1 MAKALNSNL
10 HRQELGPSVELPA
23 DEDDGIGRR
32 AHTQSSDA
40 GAGLTRVPRQYL
52 RSQLAPRPRTL
63 WDVITT
69 TAQLHPDAAAID
81 DGEVL
86 TYTELLADA
95 TAWAAEL
102 RANGVRRGDRIGI
115 RMTSGKRDLYLAI
128 LATLA
133 AGAAY
138 VPVDA
143 DDPDERA
150 EMVFGEAD
158 ITGIFTDEGF
168 RMLAGA
174 RQNARQGVR
183 QGARR
188 GQADG
193 GGSEGGFSA
202 AGGDSAGGD
211 SAGGGSAGGGAAAGG
226 DGPQP
231 DDAAWIIFTS
241 GSTGK
246 PKGVAVSHRSAAAF
260 VDAEAALFLINHPG
274 GPLGPDDRVLAGL
287 SVAFDASCE
296 EMWLAWGHGACLVPA
311 PRSLVRSGMDL
322 GPWLIRRDI
331 TVVSTVPTLA
341 GLWPAEALD
350 NIRLLIVGGE
360 ACSQELVDRLA
371 TDEREMWNTY
381 GPTEATVVA
390 SAARLL
396 PGKPVS
402 IGLPLNG
409 WDLVVTDKQSNPVDV
424 GEVGELVIGGVGL
437 AAYLDRDKDAEKY
450 APLDSV
456 GWDRAYRTGDHVRL
470 EEDGLYFVGR
480 VDDQVK
486 IGGRRIELG
495 EVEAGVAGLPN
506 VYNSAVAVQK
516 TPGGESVLVG
526 YVSLDDPDAGFD
538 HAGAH
543 ERLAE
548 FMPAALVPRI
558 CVLDELPI
566 RTSGKVD
573 KKALPW
579 PLPGVGVEA
588 AGLTDTEA
596 WLAQLWVDV
605 LGVSVTDDNADFF
618 SLGGTSLAAATL
630 VGRIRE
636 RYPTVAVRDLYD
648 HPRLGSLAEAIGGTQ
663 HHPAA
668 ADTTPPRE
676 VRPVGAGTRLIQGLI
691 QLPVMTLAA
700 TSWLGWLL
708 LGLNIG
714 KSAGL
719 DWAPQTP
726 WWIVVAMV
734 ILFCTP
740 VGRLPIGA
748 LGARVL
754 TAGISPGDYP
764 RGGQVHLRIWAAERW
779 SDASGV
785 RSIAGATWVNNY
797 ARLLGVSIGSSVDL
811 HSLPPVTGLLTLGA
825 HAAIE
830 PEVDLSGY
838 WLDGDILHVG
848 AIEVGEGARVG
859 ARSTLL
865 PGTVIGDFAHVEAGS
880 TLTGTKKVKANQ
892 RWSGSPAKKVGRS
905 KHRFPTEPP
914 ARRVW
919 WVPIYGLTSLLL
931 AIQPVV
937 ALVVAAVVVLALV
950 AATSGNAFVG
960 AVLFAPVGALCAFA
974 FYMAQVWLGVRVLSI
989 GLRPGVAPVRSLTG
1003 WRLWAIE
1010 RLMDDARTHL
1020 FPLYASQLTPW
1031 WLRSLGA
1038 TIGRNVE
1045 ISTAVMVPKLT
1056 EVKDGAFLADDTLIG
1071 GYELGGGWM
1080 LAGETK
1086 VGKRSFVGNSGIT
1099 GPGRKL
1105 SKNSLVAVLSSTPK
1119 KTKSGANWWGSPP
1132 ERMRRV
1138 EATVAGV
1145 SGEDLTYNPGF
1156 GVKAARGVIETL
1168 RLLAPMTSM
1177 MLLAATLGTYVY
1189 LLSSLGLAATWAL
1202 SGLVLMA
1209 VGALAMA
1216 ITIAVKWVCVGR
1228 HRAGDHPLW
1237 SWFVWLNE
1245 LQDAFVEAVA
1255 APWFFTHTLGT
1266 GALNS
1271 GLRAL
1276 GVHIGPGAWVETYW
1290 FPETDLCFVGE
1301 GASVGPGTVVQTHL
1315 FQDRVMSLDTV
1326 TIDVGATLAAHSVAL
1341 PASLI
1346 GTGATVGPGSLVMRG
1361 DRVPAHSTWQG
1372 NPIEP
1377 AAPVR

>member
-1 MAKALNSNL
+1 MVEEDANSGRHALPEDLLDS
-10 HRQELGPSVELPA
+10 RQP
-23 DEDDGIGRR
+23 
-32 AHTQSSDA
+32 
-40 GAGLTRVPRQYL
+40 GAGIVHVPEQYL
-52 RSQLAPRPRTL
+52 LRDRAPRERTL
-63 WDVITT
+63 WDIVQT
-69 TAQLHPDAAAID
+69 TAELNPDAAALD

-86 TYTELLADA
+86 TYSELITDVQ
-95 TAWAAEL
+95 AWAAEL
-102 RANGVRRGDRIGI
+102 QANGVCRGDRIGI
-115 RMTSGKRDLYLAI
+115 RMTSGKRELYLAI

-158 ITGIFTDEGF
+158 IDGLFTDEGF
-168 RMLAGA
+168 RSLRSAERVGKDA
-174 RQNARQGVR
+174 H
-183 QGARR
+183 QGA
-188 GQADG
+188 
-193 GGSEGGFSA
+193 
-202 AGGDSAGGD
+202 
-211 SAGGGSAGGGAAAGG
+211 
-226 DGPQP
+226 PTP
-231 DDAAWIIFTS
+231 DDTAWIIFTS

-246 PKGVAVSHRSAAAF
+246 PKGVAVTHRSAAAF
-260 VDAEAALFLINHPG
+260 VDAEAALFLVDHPQ

-390 SAARLL
+390 CAQRMV
-396 PGKPVS
+396 PGQPVS

-409 WDLVVTDKQSNPVDV
+409 WDLVVVDKQGFPVSV

-437 AAYLDRDKDAEKY
+437 ARYLDPAKDAEKY
-450 APLDSV
+450 APLDSMA
-456 GWDRAYRTGDHVRL
+456 WERAYRTGDHVRL

-480 VDDQVK
+480 IDDQVK

-495 EVEAGVAGLPN
+495 EVEANVAALPN

-526 YVSLDDPDAGFD
+526 YVSLEDEAKGFD
-538 HAGAH
+538 EKAAH

-548 FMPAALVPRI
+548 TMPAALVPRI
-558 CVLDELPI
+558 CVMEELPV

-588 AGLTDTEA
+588 AGLTQTEQ
-596 WLAQLWVDV
+596 WLAQLWVET
-605 LGVSVTDDNADFF
+605 LGVSVSDENADFF

-648 HPRLGSLAEAIGGTQ
+648 HPRLGSLAEHIGGVEER
-663 HHPAA
+663 PSAA
-668 ADTTPPRE
+668 PKRT
-676 VRPVGAGTRLIQGLI
+676 VRKVGMGTRVVQTLIQI
-691 QLPVMTLAA
+691 PVMTLAA
-700 TSWLGWLL
+700 TSWLTWLL
-708 LGLNIG
+708 LGSNVANALG
-714 KSAGL
+714 V
-719 DWAPQTP
+719 DWALTTP
-726 WWIVVAMV
+726 WWLVAVMVV
-734 ILFCTP
+734 LFAT
-740 VGRLPIGA
+740 PIGRIPIGGI
-748 LGARVL
+748 GARL
-754 TAGISPGDYP
+754 ITAGIKPGDYP
-764 RGGQVHLRIWAAERW
+764 RGGSTHLRIWAAERW
-779 SDASGV
+779 ADASGS

-797 ARLLGVSIGSSVDL
+797 ARLLGVKIGRGVDL
-811 HSLPPVTGLLTLGA
+811 HSLPPVTGLLKLGD

-838 WLDGDILHVG
+838 WLDGDVLHVG
-848 AIEVGEGARVG
+848 AINVGEGARVG

-865 PGTVIGDFAHVEAGS
+865 PGTNVGKYAHVEAGS
-880 TLTGTKKVKANQ
+880 TVTARKKIKDGQ

-905 KHRFPTEPP
+905 KHRFPAEPP
-914 ARRVW
+914 KRRPW
-919 WVPIYGLTSLLL
+919 WVAFYGATSILL

-937 ALVVAAVVVLALV
+937 ALAVGAAVVVAGLSMTA
-950 AATSGNAFVG
+950 GNDFIG
-960 AVLFAPVGALCAFA
+960 SIFFAPLGALAAFA
-974 FYMAQVWLGVRVLSI
+974 CFMAQTWLGVRILSI
-989 GLRPGVAPVRSLTG
+989 GLKPGVAPVRSAAG
-1003 WRLWAIE
+1003 WRLWSVE
-1010 RLMDDARTHL
+1010 RLMDEARTTL
-1020 FPLYASQLTPW
+1020 FPLYASQLTPT

-1038 TIGRNVE
+1038 KIGKDVE
-1045 ISTAVMVPKLT
+1045 ISTAVMIPKLT
-1056 EVKDGAFLADDTLIG
+1056 DIKDGAFLADDTMIG

-1080 LAGETK
+1080 LTGETK

-1105 SKNSLVAVLSSTPK
+1105 GKNSLVAVLSSTPK
-1119 KTKSGANWWGSPP
+1119 KSKAGSNWWGSPP

-1138 EATVAGV
+1138 EASVEGV
-1145 SGEDLTYNPGF
+1145 QGESLTYNPGF
-1156 GVKAARGVIETL
+1156 GVKAARGLVETM
-1168 RLLAPMTSM
+1168 RLLAPMTSA
-1177 MLLAATLGTYVY
+1177 MLLAATLATMYVLVDNY
-1189 LLSSLGLAATWAL
+1189 GVGLAWAV
-1202 SGLVLMA
+1202 SGLLLMA
-1209 VGALAMA
+1209 IGAVSMA
-1216 ITIAVKWVCVGR
+1216 ITVAVKWICVGK
-1228 HRAGDHPLW
+1228 HRAADHPLW
-1237 SWFVWLNE
+1237 SAFVWLNE
-1245 LQDAFVEAVA
+1245 LQDTFVEAVA
-1255 APWFFTHTLGT
+1255 APWFFQHTLGT
-1266 GALNS
+1266 GEINL

-1276 GVHIGPGAWVETYW
+1276 GVKIGAGAWIDSYW
-1290 FPETDLCFVGE
+1290 FPETDLCYVGK

-1326 TIDVGATLAAHSVAL
+1326 TIEDGATLAAHSVAL
-1341 PASLI
+1341 PASLL
-1346 GTGATVGPGSLVMRG
+1346 GDAGTVGPGSLVMRG
-1361 DRVPAHSTWQG
+1361 DRVPANSVWQG

-1377 AAPVR
+1377 WD